1 MISSLL
7 AGQHWIAWTFTKLQ
21 TCVSDKLI
29 SLIALISQLFA
40 VETLHFTFHIPSEIP
55 SLHSALA
62 LSALQRGGCE
72 SRSHRVSMKSHGLA
86 EILLVSELGGFVDDP
101 VGHLVWICLNLTCE
115 IMWILNTI
123 FMGTVWRSDDE
134 SIWIMSSWMCL
145 VKFCHVAH
153 LHYAMARRWP
163 GSTPTWQSSL
173 SRYLAWKKRLPG
185 T

>member
-1 MISSLL
+1 MRFWQVDFSYCS
-7 AGQHWIAWTFTKLQ
+7 
-21 TCVSDKLI
+21 
-29 SLIALISQLFA
+29 
-40 VETLHFTFHIPSEIP
+40 HFSTVCSWNLTFHIP
-55 SLHSALA
+55 HSIWDSIIAQRF
-62 LSALQRGGCE
+62 SAERFAARGCE

-115 IMWILNTI
+115 IMWILNNI

-173 SRYLAWKKRLPG
+173 SRDLAWKKRLPG